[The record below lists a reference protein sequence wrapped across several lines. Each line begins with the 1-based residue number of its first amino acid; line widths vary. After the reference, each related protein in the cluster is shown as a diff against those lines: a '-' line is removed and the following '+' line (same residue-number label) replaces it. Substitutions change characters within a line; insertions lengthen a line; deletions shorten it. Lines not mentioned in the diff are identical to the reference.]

1 MKEKKNIL
9 VFPCGS
15 EIGLEVYRSLK
26 NSTYFNLIGGS
37 SIDDHG
43 RFVFDNY
50 ISGIPYVTDACFIPN
65 MKRIVDEYKIS
76 AIYPATDMVI
86 TYLKR
91 AEKELGCRVI
101 SPCLET
107 TEICLSKKKTYS
119 CLSGIVPVPQEYK
132 ILESIN
138 HFPVFGKYDVGHS
151 SIGTQRLD
159 DESMVKDYIL
169 HHPDAVIC
177 DYLPGDEYT
186 VDCFTKSDGTLLFY
200 GVRVRARIKNG
211 ISVRTIPV
219 EDGNDEFGILIR
231 KINEAIPFQGAWFA
245 QFKRDEKGNL
255 CLLEIAARLGGS
267 SALYRAQGINF
278 AQMTLFDAFGY
289 DVSVSRNNYYVE
301 MDRALDNVFKIDM
314 QYSEVFVDFDDCLL
328 IDQEYVNTDLV
339 AFLYQCLNEH
349 IKLTL
354 LTHHD
359 KNIHDSLKAI
369 RLDNLFDRI
378 IHIDRAHQKSDY
390 IDNEKSIFIDDSFAE
405 RMAVARNNKIPVF
418 SVDMINMLKK

>member
-50 ISGIPYVTDACFIPN
+50 IPGIPYVTDACFIPN

-132 ILESIN
+132 IL
-138 HFPVFGKYDVGHS
+138 
-151 SIGTQRLD
+151 
-159 DESMVKDYIL
+159 
-169 HHPDAVIC
+169 
-177 DYLPGDEYT
+177 
-186 VDCFTKSDGTLLFY
+186 
-200 GVRVRARIKNG
+200 
-211 ISVRTIPV
+211 
-219 EDGNDEFGILIR
+219 
-231 KINEAIPFQGAWFA
+231 
-245 QFKRDEKGNL
+245 
-255 CLLEIAARLGGS
+255 
-267 SALYRAQGINF
+267 
-278 AQMTLFDAFGY
+278 
-289 DVSVSRNNYYVE
+289 
-301 MDRALDNVFKIDM
+301 
-314 QYSEVFVDFDDCLL
+314 
-328 IDQEYVNTDLV
+328 
-339 AFLYQCLNEH
+339 
-349 IKLTL
+349 
-354 LTHHD
+354 
-359 KNIHDSLKAI
+359 
-369 RLDNLFDRI
+369 
-378 IHIDRAHQKSDY
+378 
-390 IDNEKSIFIDDSFAE
+390 
-405 RMAVARNNKIPVF
+405 
-418 SVDMINMLKK
+418 

>member
-1 MKEKKNIL
+1 MKEKRNIL

-26 NSTYFNLIGGS
+26 YSTYFNLIGGS

-43 RFVFDNY
+43 RFVFENY
-50 ISGIPYVTDACFIPN
+50 ISDIPYVTDSCFIPK
-65 MKRIVDEYKIS
+65 MKRIVEEYNIS

-91 AEKELGCRVI
+91 AEHELGCKII

-107 TEICLSKKKTYS
+107 TEICLSKKKTYVH
-119 CLSGIVPVPQEYK
+119 LANVIPVPREYQT
-132 ILESIN
+132 LESID
-138 HFPVFGKYDVGHS
+138 HFPVFGKLDIGHS
-151 SIGTQRLD
+151 AIGTQRLD
-159 DESMVKDYIL
+159 DESMVKDYML

-186 VDCFTKSDGTLLFY
+186 VDCFSKSDGTLLFY

-211 ISVRTIPV
+211 ISVRTIPF
-219 EDGNDEFGILIR
+219 EDNNDEFGILIR
-231 KINEAIPFQGAWFA
+231 KINEAIPFRGAWFA
-245 QFKRDEKGNL
+245 QFKRDVNGNL

-267 SALYRAQGINF
+267 SALYRAQGVNF

-289 DVSVSRNNYYVE
+289 DVSLVRNKFYIE
-301 MDRALDNVFKIDM
+301 MDRALDNVYKINI
-314 QYSEVFVDFDDCLL
+314 QYSEVYVDFDDCLL
-328 IDQEYVNTDLV
+328 IDKKYVNTDLV
-339 AFLYQCLNEH
+339 AFFYQCLNEH

-359 KNIHDSLKAI
+359 KDIHESLKAI
-369 RLDNLFDRI
+369 RLDEFFDRI
-378 IHIDRAHQKSDY
+378 VHIDRSKPKSDY
-390 IDNEKSIFIDDSFAE
+390 IDNENSIFIDDSFAE
-405 RMAVARNNKIPVF
+405 RLAVAKSKHIPVF
-418 SVDMINMLKK
+418 SVDMVNMLRK